1 MANGAIDVSA
11 FASAL
16 GVVVKKDRNDI
27 IQGVFTVDDP
37 IIKACRTSVNV
48 QPGNIYK
55 RNTGEISEVAQGW
68 YGSKYTHKGDITLTP
83 SSILQFGHK
92 INVTMYP
99 ADLMGSWIAE
109 DGVWWDESKEL
120 QYGPFVRWALK
131 NMVLAKLKD
140 DHIYKQLYS
149 GIYVDYT
156 SDNDVSH
163 DADEA
168 MNGLKYILQ
177 NGDYH
182 GLHFANQIAC
192 DLSSSDAETIYENV
206 NAAVKEIDEKFRFT
220 VPMNMFMSLDKVQL
234 YWEGREIV
242 TGARVRTDD
251 SNRNIIPNTNI
262 QLIGSPS
269 MTGTEDMFVTRKGNL
284 VRIIDKTGIDGQMMT
299 QVADYA
305 VKLLSNPYG
314 LAYGFDYLE
323 EVWTNVEVS
332 SGS

>member
-16 GVVVKKDRNDI
+16 GVVVKKDRDDI
-27 IQGVFTVDDP
+27 IQGVFTMDDP
-37 IIKACRTSVNV
+37 IIQACRTSQNV
-48 QPGNIYK
+48 SPGNIYK

-68 YGSKYTHKGDITLTP
+68 YGAKYTHKGDITLTP

-92 INVTMYP
+92 LNVTMYP
-99 ADLMGSWIAE
+99 TDLMGSWIDE
-109 DGVWWDESKEL
+109 SGKWWDETKEL

-149 GIYVDYT
+149 GIYVDYN

-182 GLHFANQIAC
+182 GLHFANQITC

-206 NAAVKEIDEKFRFT
+206 NTAVKEIDEKFRFT

-262 QLIGSPS
+262 QLVGSPS

-284 VRIIDKTGIDGQMMT
+284 VRIVDKTGIDGQIFT